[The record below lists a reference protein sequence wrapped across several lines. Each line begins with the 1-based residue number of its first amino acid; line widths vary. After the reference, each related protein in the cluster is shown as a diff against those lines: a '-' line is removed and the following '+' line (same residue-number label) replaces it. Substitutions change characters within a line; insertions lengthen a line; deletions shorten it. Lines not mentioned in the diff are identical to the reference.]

1 MRMLTGAAHG
11 HAYPPPAPRGRN
23 VVPQRRAR
31 AYLDSLPTPPLFPE
45 GSRALP
51 PSSPGGTMNRYFL
64 RALAAYL
71 LPTFV
76 LGYLW
81 HLVLFAERYGALAL
95 YRAEVVIPF
104 GLASMVIQGLVC
116 AWAFPLLFPVG
127 RDVWVRGAIR
137 FTIVF
142 GLLAWSFTT
151 LPVAAKYDMTSIPAF
166 LTLESAFTAVQFLI
180 VAPLMALAYR
190 GSVARVIRLRP
201 DRPLAR
207 TG

>member
-1 MRMLTGAAHG
+1 
-11 HAYPPPAPRGRN
+11 
-23 VVPQRRAR
+23 
-31 AYLDSLPTPPLFPE
+31 
-45 GSRALP
+45 
-51 PSSPGGTMNRYFL
+51 MNRYFL

-81 HLVLFAERYGALAL
+81 HLV
-95 YRAEVVIPF
+95 
-104 GLASMVIQGLVC
+104 
-116 AWAFPLLFPVG
+116 
-127 RDVWVRGAIR
+127 
-137 FTIVF
+137 
-142 GLLAWSFTT
+142 LLAWSFTT